1 MQPSFGRF
9 LWRNTARAQ
18 FGLLGLA
25 VASFPFLW
33 LYYEMPK
40 EIIALISGAMG
51 SAYRFCGIPLPAA
64 IFGVAI
70 TADMVLA
77 GQCVLLLLLVLVNQR
92 FRLAI
97 NRLRCLTAERAL
109 RRIRFQILGLVL
121 RFPLHAFR
129 QRTAGETMAA
139 MGGDLDALSQHVGD
153 AVAVPAYQGGTLLVI
168 MTFLFLQDPLMA
180 LGAVLLYPASM
191 LIVPRLQRR
200 VNALSRERGRLNRGF
215 GERIDETFRLITDIH
230 AQGQDRWTK
239 AWIGARLAEIFAI
252 RLTIH
257 GEKFAIKTVNTL
269 VQQAGPILF
278 YALGGVLVLE
288 GRLGIGT
295 LVAVLAAHKDM
306 ATPWRELLD
315 WYQAREDAR
324 VKYETTLRLF
334 NRPDLRPA
342 PVEAAGPALNLRG
355 EAVAIEDL
363 TVRDE
368 GEATLLDRVFLTLA
382 PGRLTAIVGPTG
394 SGRDVL
400 GQVIAGLIDRA
411 GGHVTIAGRPVDDPA
426 VARRLAYV
434 GAGSGLQAGPI
445 AGNLIFGLRHAP
457 ALLSP
462 TSHTLPPALEEAA
475 RAGNPTDPVD
485 ADWIDYAAAG
495 VADRAALETRMIAL
509 LARLGFDDS
518 LLRLGLQ
525 SSLAPGRAQDLAA
538 GLITAR
544 AALAERLAASGEAA
558 LIARF
563 TPEAYNDHATLA
575 ENLLFGLPHDGTLVP
590 ERLADE
596 PFIRQFLTKTGLIE
610 PLLAAGRRIAALM
623 VELFADLDPGH
634 EMVRRF
640 ALVSAPELRR
650 LKAIA
655 GLEDGAL
662 GKPDRQLLLNLP
674 FRVIVARHRLN
685 AIDDSLK
692 AAIVAAR
699 QPLAAALPAKLA
711 ASIARF
717 EPDAINPAASVLD
730 NVLFGR
736 IAADRA
742 GAASRV
748 PALAAQ
754 VLEDL
759 GLGPAVRRLGL
770 DFDVGVGGA
779 RLNAGERQRLI
790 LARSLLRRPDVIVLD
805 DMLGTLDSACR
816 TSVMDILR
824 EEATAGACVIATMGD
839 AGHAAGF
846 DRVVT
851 MDRGRVIRPADGE
864 VT

>member
-18 FGLLGLA
+18 FSLFGLS

-51 SAYRFCGIPLPAA
+51 TAYRFCGIALPAT
-64 IFGVAI
+64 IFGTPI
-70 TADMVLA
+70 TADMVLT
-77 GQCVLLLLLVLVNQR
+77 GQCVFLLLLVLVNQR

-278 YALGGVLVLE
+278 YALGGMLVLE

-342 PVEAAGPALNLRG
+342 PAEAAGPPLNLRG
-355 EAVAIEDL
+355 EAIAIEDL
-363 TVRDE
+363 TIRDE

-394 SGRDVL
+394 SGRDTL
-400 GQVIAGLIDRA
+400 GPVIAGLIDRA

-426 VARRLAYV
+426 VARRPGLCRGWLGASGRADCRQSDLRPASCPGAPAPDP
-434 GAGSGLQAGPI
+434 GAGGSGAGRQSDRCGRCRLDRLCRRRGGRPGRPGGQNDRPAGPPR
-445 AGNLIFGLRHAP
+445 LRRFP
-457 ALLSP
+457 ASP
-462 TSHTLPPALEEAA
+462 RVAI
-475 RAGNPTDPVD
+475 D
-485 ADWIDYAAAG
+485 ADARPCAG
-495 VADRAALETRMIAL
+495 SCRRPDRRPGCPGRPAGSIGRGGADRALHPRAL
-509 LARLGFDDS
+509 
-518 LLRLGLQ
+518 
-525 SSLAPGRAQDLAA
+525 
-538 GLITAR
+538 
-544 AALAERLAASGEAA
+544 
-558 LIARF
+558 
-563 TPEAYNDHATLA
+563 
-575 ENLLFGLPHDGTLVP
+575 
-590 ERLADE
+590 
-596 PFIRQFLTKTGLIE
+596 
-610 PLLAAGRRIAALM
+610 
-623 VELFADLDPGH
+623 
-634 EMVRRF
+634 
-640 ALVSAPELRR
+640 
-650 LKAIA
+650 
-655 GLEDGAL
+655 
-662 GKPDRQLLLNLP
+662 
-674 FRVIVARHRLN
+674 
-685 AIDDSLK
+685 
-692 AAIVAAR
+692 
-699 QPLAAALPAKLA
+699 
-711 ASIARF
+711 
-717 EPDAINPAASVLD
+717 
-730 NVLFGR
+730 
-736 IAADRA
+736 
-742 GAASRV
+742 
-748 PALAAQ
+748 
-754 VLEDL
+754 
-759 GLGPAVRRLGL
+759 
-770 DFDVGVGGA
+770 
-779 RLNAGERQRLI
+779 
-790 LARSLLRRPDVIVLD
+790 
-805 DMLGTLDSACR
+805 
-816 TSVMDILR
+816 
-824 EEATAGACVIATMGD
+824 
-839 AGHAAGF
+839 
-846 DRVVT
+846 
-851 MDRGRVIRPADGE
+851 
-864 VT
+864 